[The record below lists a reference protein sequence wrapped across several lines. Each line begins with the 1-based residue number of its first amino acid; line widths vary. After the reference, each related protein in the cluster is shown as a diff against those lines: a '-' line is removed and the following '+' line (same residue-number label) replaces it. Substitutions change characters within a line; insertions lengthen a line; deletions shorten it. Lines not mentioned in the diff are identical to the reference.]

1 MPLQNKQGQFFN
13 KLNDKTKPKYG
24 LKIEIIQIKGKG
36 WCDS

>member
-24 LKIEIIQIKGKG
+24 LKIEIIQIEEMG
-36 WCDS
+36 WLGS